1 MLSAFYK
8 NAHRPTFTKRPGA
21 GFGLFCFSCIFS
33 FSCYFCISA
42 FIFKKCLYN
51 KLFPSHSTPIHL
63 PFFSLPLQ
71 THNGFFLLESFL
83 SLFCSQSRSLIHCFS
98 VGLYFIFIFHK
109 HMHTSLF
116 HAPPSL
122 PNYIFVKWHESS
134 SCKVVHIVCV
144 RRRMR
149 GLNMGHQICL
159 LTNMLH

>member
-8 NAHRPTFTKRPGA
+8 NAHRSTFTKRPGA
-21 GFGLFCFSCIFS
+21 GFRLFCFSCIFS

-83 SLFCSQSRSLIHCFS
+83 SLFCSQSRSLIQTLFFCR
-98 VGLYFIFIFHK
+98 
-109 HMHTSLF
+109 SLF
-116 HAPPSL
+116 YFYLSQTHAHIPISCPS
-122 PNYIFVKWHESS
+122 FTAK
-134 SCKVVHIVCV
+134 
-144 RRRMR
+144 
-149 GLNMGHQICL
+149 
-159 LTNMLH
+159 LHLCQMA